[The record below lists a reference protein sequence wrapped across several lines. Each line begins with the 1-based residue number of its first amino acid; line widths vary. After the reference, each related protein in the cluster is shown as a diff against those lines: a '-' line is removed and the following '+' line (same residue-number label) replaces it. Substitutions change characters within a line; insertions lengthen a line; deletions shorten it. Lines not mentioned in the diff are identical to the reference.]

1 MSGNTKVLAD
11 VGQCIYCRT
20 TAGILQKEHIIPLG
34 LNGEHLLLHASC
46 NNCADI
52 TKRFEQEVL
61 RSALHAS
68 RTALKLHTRRPRERP
83 THFPLTIERDGQEE
97 LIQVSADE
105 YLAMLPLPLFMLPA
119 CLDLRP
125 YDYGIE
131 MPGVRFTQVA
141 GKPAAEL
148 AETYQASA
156 IGFQISYEIVAFARM
171 LAKIAYGFAVA
182 QYGLSAMR
190 DVYIMPALLGCKDDI
205 GRWVGRIPVQPTK
218 VSDSFHDVAVGVID
232 GVIIAH
238 VRLFAQFPETP
249 EYTVVVGNLSEYAQ
263 VNRRLLDK
271 VVNNRKQLTR

>member
-1 MSGNTKVLAD
+1 MSDNGKVLAD

-20 TAGILQKEHIIPLG
+20 TAGVLQKEHIIPLG

-46 NNCADI
+46 NDCADI

-61 RSALHAS
+61 RSALRES
-68 RTALKLHTRRPRERP
+68 RTALKLQTRRPRERP

-97 LIQVSADE
+97 LIQVPAEE
-105 YLAMLPLPLFMLPA
+105 YLAMLPLPLFMVPA
-119 CLDLRP
+119 CLDVRP
-125 YDYGIE
+125 YDHGIE

-156 IGFQISYEIVAFARM
+156 IGIQVSYEIVAFARM

-182 QYGLSAMR
+182 QYGLHTMR
-190 DVYIMPALLGCKDDI
+190 DVYVMPALLGQKDDI
-205 GRWVGRIPVQPTK
+205 GRWVGRTPPQPTK
-218 VSDSFHDVAVGVID
+218 VSDSFHDVAVGAIN

-249 EYTVVVGNLSEYAQ
+249 EYTVVVGSVSEYAQ
-263 VNRRLLDK
+263 VNHRLLDK
-271 VVNNRKQLTR
+271 VVNIKKWLSR